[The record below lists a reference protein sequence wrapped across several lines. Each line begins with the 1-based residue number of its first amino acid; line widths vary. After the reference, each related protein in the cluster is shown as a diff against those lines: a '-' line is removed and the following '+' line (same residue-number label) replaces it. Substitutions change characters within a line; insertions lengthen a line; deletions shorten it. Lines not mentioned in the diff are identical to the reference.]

1 MAMEIARTWAE
12 DAKRRVGERVR
23 LKGWVHTV
31 RELGK
36 LVFVVLRDR
45 TGTVQCKIKGQK
57 ELAKGLDEETAVEL
71 IGAVVEDPRAPD
83 GVEVDVE
90 EVRVL
95 AKPVEPPPIQIN
107 RSLDVIGMRLE
118 TILDHRALSLRHP
131 EIGSVF
137 KVRAE
142 LIWAFREF
150 LRQQGF
156 LEVQT
161 PKIVAAGTEGGTA
174 LFPVQYFERT
184 AYLAQSPQ
192 FYKQMLVGAGYE
204 RVFEVGPVYRAEEH
218 NTTRHLNEYISL
230 DYEMGFID
238 SFYEITQLETEL
250 LRFMMEHVA
259 RACPRELEIYKAEVP
274 EVPKSIPHL
283 RLDEAVQILKER
295 YDKRCE
301 GDLDPEGEKLLCEY
315 AKARWGSEFVF
326 VTHYPRAKR
335 PMYAMPNEEDPT
347 LTNSFD
353 LLFRGLEI
361 TTGGQRIHDYHMLV
375 ESIRSRGLDPKDFEF
390 YLEIFKYG
398 MPPHG
403 GLAIGAERLTAQLL
417 GLPNVRQASFF
428 PRDRHRLVP

>member
-1 MAMEIARTWAE
+1 MERTWINEVSAH
-12 DAKRRVGERVR
+12 VGERVL
-23 LKGWVHTV
+23 LKGWAHTLRV
-31 RELGK
+31 IGK
-36 LVFVVLRDR
+36 LTFILLRDC
-45 TGTVQCKIKGQK
+45 TGLVQCKLKGEK
-57 ELAKGLDEETAVEL
+57 ELAARLEEEAAL
-71 IGAVVEDPRAPD
+71 RIIGAVVEDPRAP
-83 GVEVDVE
+83 GGIEVEVE
-90 EVRVL
+90 EL
-95 AKPVEPPPIQIN
+95 EILSAPIEPPPLQIN
-107 RSLDVIGMRLE
+107 RPLEVIDIRLE
-118 TILDHRALSLRHP
+118 TALTHRALSLRHP

-150 LRQQGF
+150 LRDQGF

-174 LFPVQYFERT
+174 LFEVQYFEKK

-218 NTTRHLNEYISL
+218 NTARHLNEYLSL

-238 SFYEITQLETEL
+238 DFREITKLETEL
-250 LRFMMEHVA
+250 LRFMFEHVSKT
-259 RACPRELEIYKAEVP
+259 CSRELEMYGVELPKVP
-274 EVPKSIPHL
+274 EEIPHL
-283 RLDEAVQILKER
+283 TLKEAAEILKGR
-295 YDKRCE
+295 FNKDTG

-315 AKARWGSEFVF
+315 AAEQLGSQFVF
-326 VTHYPRAKR
+326 VTHYPREHR

-353 LLFRGLEI
+353 LLYKGLEI
-361 TTGGQRIHDYHMLV
+361 TTGGQRIHDYEMLV
-375 ESIRSRGLDPKDFEF
+375 ESIRSRGLDPKDFDF

-417 GLPNVRQASFF
+417 NLANVREASFF
-428 PRDRHRLVP
+428 PRDRTRIVP